1 MASRERPAELF
12 VDDWRDAIFQGW
24 CYLRDNPHQDKV
36 HVRYRGTEHR
46 GVTEVVR
53 TICNRSDFIE
63 AATLA
68 PAMVTGGG
76 LGGRMGD
83 GLDWTEQDDS

>member
-1 MASRERPAELF
+1 MDGGDRPEELF
-12 VDDWRDAIFQGW
+12 VDDWNEAIFQGW
-24 CYLRDNPHQDKV
+24 RYLRNNPHQGKV
-36 HVRYRGTEHR
+36 HVRYRGAEHG

-53 TICNRSDFIE
+53 ASCNGSDFVE

-68 PAMVTGGG
+68 PAIVTGGG

-83 GLDWTEQDDS
+83 GLDWTEED

>member
-1 MASRERPAELF
+1 MYGGDRPEELF
-12 VDDWRDAIFQGW
+12 VDDWSEAIFQGW
-24 CYLRDNPHQDKV
+24 CYLRNNPHQDKV
-36 HVRYRGTEHR
+36 HVRYKGPEHG

-53 TICNRSDFIE
+53 TSCNGSGLVE

-68 PAMVTGGG
+68 PAIVTGGG

-83 GLDWTEQDDS
+83 GLDWTGRDS